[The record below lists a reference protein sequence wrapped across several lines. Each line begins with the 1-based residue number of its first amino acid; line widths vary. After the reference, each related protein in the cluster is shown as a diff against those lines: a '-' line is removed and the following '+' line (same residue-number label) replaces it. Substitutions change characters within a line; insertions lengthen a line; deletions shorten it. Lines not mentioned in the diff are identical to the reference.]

1 MLEEIY
7 NFLPL
12 TQKLFSSGMPT
23 SEQMT
28 DVSKSDVELVI
39 NLAPPTSERALPN
52 EADLVMS
59 LGMRY
64 VGIPVEW
71 DKPTRQ
77 NLEEFMDTMDA
88 NKEKKI
94 LVHCQANYR
103 ATGFITLYRIL
114 RLSWN
119 GEIAFKDLRRIW
131 NPEDYPVWKLFLEEN
146 LPKYYETI

>member
-7 NFLPL
+7 NFLSL
-12 TQKLFSSGMPT
+12 TPKLLSSGMPT
-23 SEQMT
+23 SAQMK
-28 DVSKSDVELVI
+28 DVSESGVQLVI
-39 NLAPPTSERALPN
+39 NLALPTSERALPN

-64 VGIPVEW
+64 IGIQVEW
-71 DKPTRQ
+71 EKPTRQ
-77 NLEEFMDTMDA
+77 NLEDFIDTMDA

-114 RLSWN
+114 RLGWDREN
-119 GEIAFKDLRRIW
+119 AFKDLRRIW
-131 NPEDYPVWKLFLEEN
+131 NPDDYPVWKIFLEEN
-146 LPKYYETI
+146 LPKNQ